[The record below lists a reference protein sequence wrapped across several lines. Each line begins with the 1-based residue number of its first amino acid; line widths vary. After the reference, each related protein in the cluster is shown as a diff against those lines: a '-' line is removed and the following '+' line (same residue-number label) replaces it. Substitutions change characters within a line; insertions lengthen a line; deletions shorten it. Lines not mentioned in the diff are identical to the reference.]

1 MTLQHLNDT
10 EKQKYRDGIRNLLV
24 LCDREFVPPISS
36 RTSTTQSDLS
46 QNDTGDGI
54 SAYLAAL
61 MEQEIVCALDGDT
74 LLGFV
79 SYRLDHTCDEIGA
92 DTHPNLYVSTLIV
105 SPESRGQGLTKI
117 IYANLF
123 EKYASRRIFTRTWS
137 TNLAHI
143 KILEKFGFS
152 EHLRIKNHRG
162 ENIDTVYFA
171 LL

>member
-1 MTLQHLNDT
+1 MTLKHLNND
-10 EKQKYRDGIRNLLV
+10 EKQKYRDRIRALLV
-24 LCDREFVPPISS
+24 LCDREFVPPIST
-36 RTSTTQSDLS
+36 RTSTTQSDLPHKEA
-46 QNDTGDGI
+46 GDGI

-61 MEQEIVCALDGDT
+61 MEQEIVCAFDGDT

-123 EKYASRRIFTRTWS
+123 EKYASRHIFTRTWS
-137 TNLAHI
+137 TNFVHI
-143 KILEKFGFS
+143 KILEGFGFS
-152 EHLRIKNHRG
+152 EHHRIKDHRG
-162 ENIDTVYFA
+162 EGIDTVYFR
-171 LL
+171 LR

>member
-1 MTLQHLNDT
+1 MILKHLNNT
-10 EKQKYRDGIRNLLV
+10 EKQKYRDRIRALLV

-36 RTSTTQSDLS
+36 RTSTTQSNLS
-46 QNDTGDGI
+46 QKEAGNGI

-61 MEQEIVCALDGDT
+61 MEQEIACALDGDT

-79 SYRLDHTCDEIGA
+79 SYRLNHTCDEIGA
-92 DTHPNLYVSTLIV
+92 GTHPNLYISTLIV
-105 SPESRGQGLTKI
+105 SPEARGQGLTKT
-117 IYANLF
+117 IYSYLF

-152 EHLRIKNHRG
+152 EHCRIKNHRG

-171 LL
+171 LK